1 MDQLDNHFSPVTDF
15 IQKNNPES
23 DRKLSKWH
31 FKFVMLSYLI
41 INVMYKTLFYVL
53 FTLFFGFCMTFM
65 QKKCVI
71 CSLLYDRIKPN

>member
-31 FKFVMLSYLI
+31 FKFSMLSYLI

-53 FTLFFGFCMTFM
+53 FYTFFWFLHDFYAEKMCYM
-65 QKKCVI
+65 QFA
-71 CSLLYDRIKPN
+71 L